1 MHCVI
6 LGYLPEGQD
15 ELRSLVVGAEENG
28 VLRCVGRV
36 GSGLTRALRLEL
48 RRVLDARRRS
58 APIIDCGMHAEW
70 VEPGLFCTVS
80 YLERTKDGLRAPVFV
95 DLIRE

>member
-1 MHCVI
+1 M
-6 LGYLPEGQD
+6 Q
-15 ELRSLVVGAEENG
+15 
-28 VLRCVGRV
+28 
-36 GSGLTRALRLEL
+36 
-48 RRVLDARRRS
+48 
-58 APIIDCGMHAEW
+58 AEW